1 MLMARPN
8 LPNDHLRGGRGA
20 PKRRLWIRQP
30 MVMKYEPRIDTP
42 PSELMA
48 LRAVEEPRLM
58 HASRELMK
66 NDRHTARSGMFH
78 PGGTTARKSLKG
90 RPLSLAKDH
99 TCLEAVATSLTQ
111 QEETSIITHAVMA
124 FVPA

>member
-1 MLMARPN
+1 MARPN
-8 LPNDHLRGGRGA
+8 LPSDHLLGGRGA
-20 PKRRLWIRQP
+20 PKRRLWIRHP

-42 PSELMA
+42 PRELMA
-48 LRAVEEPRLM
+48 FRAVEEPRLM
-58 HASRELMK
+58 HARRELTK
-66 NDRHTARSGMFH
+66 KDRHTARTGIFH
-78 PGGTTARKSLKG
+78 PGGTTAKKSLKG

-111 QEETSIITHAVMA
+111 QDETNMITHAVMA